1 MKKERLRIRTE
12 QGYFL
17 AAELDL
23 PDTARPVAFAVFAH
37 CFTCTRN
44 LKSIGKICESLT
56 DAGLAVLRFDFTGVG
71 DSGGDFSE
79 TNFSSNVDD
88 LITVARFL
96 DKEYQAPTLLI
107 GHSLGGTAVVE
118 AAQYIK
124 SCAAVATIASPF
136 EPGDV
141 ARRFLHKKADVERD
155 GEAEINVGGTGF
167 KITNKFFEVLETG
180 DMRQTLEYLGKA
192 LLILHSPV
200 DETVV
205 IDNASSLYAAA
216 SHPKS
221 FVSLYKADHLLSNN
235 KDAYY
240 AGSIIA
246 TWVKRYI

>member
-1 MKKERLRIRTE
+1 
-12 QGYFL
+12 
-17 AAELDL
+17 
-23 PDTARPVAFAVFAH
+23 
-37 CFTCTRN
+37 
-44 LKSIGKICESLT
+44 
-56 DAGLAVLRFDFTGVG
+56 
-71 DSGGDFSE
+71 
-79 TNFSSNVDD
+79 
-88 LITVARFL
+88 
-96 DKEYQAPTLLI
+96 
-107 GHSLGGTAVVE
+107 VVE

-124 SCAAVATIASPF
+124 SCVAVVTIASPF

-167 KITNKFFEVLETG
+167 KITKKFFEVLEAG

-221 FVSLYKADHLLSNN
+221 FVSLDKADHLLSNN

-240 AGSIIA
+240 AGSVIA